1 MKCQVEHLCEN
12 IVEVHQDL
20 IKLGKYKPPTDPEVV
35 ELSQRFD
42 RLLNEYLRIA
52 KQ

>member
-1 MKCQVEHLCEN
+1 MKCQVEHLCKD

-20 IKLGKYKPPTDPEVV
+20 IKLGKCKPTTDPEIV
-35 ELSQRFD
+35 ELSKRFD